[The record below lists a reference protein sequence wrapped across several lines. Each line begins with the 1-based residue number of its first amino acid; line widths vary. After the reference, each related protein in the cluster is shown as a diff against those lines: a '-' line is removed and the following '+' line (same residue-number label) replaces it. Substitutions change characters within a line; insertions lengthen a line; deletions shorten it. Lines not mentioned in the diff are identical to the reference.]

1 MKHKDII
8 KYQSQSIAE
17 LQAEVKKLETQL
29 IEVSMKRELG
39 QQKNVRQGK
48 TIRQDI
54 ARLKTIIRI
63 NELRV
68 QPEAAVESK

>member
-1 MKHKDII
+1 MKHEDII

-63 NELRV
+63 NELRE
-68 QPEAAVESK
+68 QPKTAVESK